1 MADIKTRSVNKG
13 DVKTIDRAAN
23 LTSRLRSAEVRTKD
37 QVAGPAGKDGEN
49 ESQYANDN
57 MVQMGKD
64 IAYGTARGVRDG
76 VSRAGHGLKSSREN
90 MDIKTKADMIRKSR
104 GVTDGTGL
112 SHKTS
117 DKVGKSRIVS
127 AANTGKAAKAG
138 KASKEAGRAGR
149 QSAYAAEAGKK
160 LQRARKLDKARRSQF
175 AAKKTV
181 ERTAKGARMT
191 AKLVVRSLKA
201 IVSAT
206 KTLVSAIAAGG
217 TVCIVIILICT
228 LFASAIY
235 LFGQDQSDEFT
246 AEALGTGDTL
256 IVRVATAQIGNRG
269 GKKFWS
275 WYGYDSRVDWCAIFV
290 SWCADQCGYIKSG
303 TIPKFAGVPYGVDW
317 FKGKGQFQK
326 RTYIP
331 APGDII
337 FIDWGGDGT
346 RDHVGI
352 VERCDG
358 KTVYTVEGNSG
369 DACKRQSYTVGS
381 PLIFGYGVPKYPEK
395 EKETTKPAVVK

>member
-1 MADIKTRSVNKG
+1 MADIRTRQVNKG
-13 DVKTIDRAAN
+13 NVKTIDRAAN
-23 LTSRLRSAEVRTKD
+23 LTSRLRSVEVRTKD
-37 QVAGPAGKDGEN
+37 QVTGLSERSGRN

-64 IAYGTARGVRDG
+64 IAYGSARGVRDG
-76 VSRAGHGLKSSREN
+76 VSRAGRGLKSSRGN
-90 MDIKTKADMIRKSR
+90 MDVKTKVNMIRKSR
-104 GVTDGTGL
+104 GLNDGTGL
-112 SHKTS
+112 SRKVS

-127 AANTGKAAKAG
+127 VANIGKTAR
-138 KASKEAGRAGR
+138 ASRTAKEAGRAGR
-149 QSAYAAEAGKK
+149 QATHAAQAGKK
-160 LQRARKLDKARRSQF
+160 LQQARRSQF

-181 ERTAKGARMT
+181 EKTAKGARMT

-217 TVCIVIILICT
+217 TVCIVIILVCT

-235 LFGQDQSDEFT
+235 LFGQDQSDEFS

-256 IVRVATAQIGNRG
+256 IVRVATAQVGNRG

-369 DACKRQSYTVGS
+369 DACKRQSYSVGS
-381 PLIFGYGVPKYPEK
+381 KTIFGYGVPQYPKK
-395 EKETTKPAVVK
+395 ERETTKQTVVK